1 MTKEEL
7 KAIRLSKGMNQKEFA
22 ALLHTSDAN
31 VSRWENGKHDV
42 PDWVEKEIFRIVN
55 VSLPIEDLYRLIE
68 HTRTTQVPLDQL
80 IGNAIRA
87 YLSAPASSQN
97 VIPLYERKEDKGTK
111 VAEDKKDE

>member
-80 IGNAIRA
+80 IGNAIRSS
-87 YLSAPASSQN
+87 SAGTPTSSPRMMTS
-97 VIPLYERKEDKGTK
+97 IGRGPKPSAELTLY
-111 VAEDKKDE
+111 